1 MSATITVDAEVLS
14 DTCYALDDEKLI
26 GMMLMALDL
35 LHEHTETPEAAN
47 TVTVAKCAFEA
58 IMARWLP
65 MDAVAAAWETVVGSR
80 DDAG

>member
-35 LHEHTETPEAAN
+35 LHEHAETPEAAN
-47 TVTVAKCAFEA
+47 TVTVAKCSFEA

-65 MDAVAAAWETVVGSR
+65 TDAVSAAWETVVGSR
-80 DDAG
+80 DAS